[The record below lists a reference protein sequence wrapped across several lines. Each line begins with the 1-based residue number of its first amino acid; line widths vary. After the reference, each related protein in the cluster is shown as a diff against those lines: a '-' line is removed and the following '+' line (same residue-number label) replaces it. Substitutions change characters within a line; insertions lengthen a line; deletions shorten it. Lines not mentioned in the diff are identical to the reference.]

1 MNTIDLNSALQAAET
16 ELDELAKQAREA
28 YRRFRDLESQQTAK
42 ADEIRELKRQIR
54 ENAPEDR
61 DS

>member
-1 MNTIDLNSALQAAET
+1 MNTVDLNSALQAAET